1 MRARI
6 DRARKRSLHD
16 GSDDAQDQFELPGVG
31 NIQESSDCCNDLAC
45 LHDGSPFFC
54 FVPMLVHKRDVHLFG
69 ENFKNK
75 IDSVTIKRASRLR
88 YADGAVLRTQL
99 LSSIPNRDLI

>member
-1 MRARI
+1 MAAMIWRVFMM
-6 DRARKRSLHD
+6 D
-16 GSDDAQDQFELPGVG
+16 P
-31 NIQESSDCCNDLAC
+31 
-45 LHDGSPFFC
+45 PFFC

-75 IDSVTIKRASRLR
+75 TDSVTIKRASRLR